1 MTIRHLQHKQIDP
14 LKWDGA
20 IFRSRVPQAYA
31 LFGYLNKITDNHW
44 SALVYGDYEAVF
56 PLPLKQK
63 FGITY
68 VVQPIFC
75 QQLGAFGTCTNVS
88 TMDFVNAIPKHFVRV
103 RMNLNPYFDKQNKP
117 VLTVKTNLVL
127 PLSSQPD
134 YNKDCR
140 KNLLGLQKYPI
151 QFEENKIS
159 IHDAVGVYRQAWG
172 NSNLQLA
179 LNDYNRFVGA
189 CETLQESHNGVLTIA
204 ATNTE
209 TNELLGAAIILRLTN
224 LDQHQIQLLQYV
236 CAGPTAEG
244 KPMGIMHGIID
255 AAIQKHLGPNTVFDF
270 EGSSIP
276 SVAAFYKKF
285 GPEDNPYYLFKRGL

>member
-151 QFEENKIS
+151 QFEDNMFVLVPPLRENQWAS
-159 IHDAVGVYRQAWG
+159 CMV
-172 NSNLQLA
+172 
-179 LNDYNRFVGA
+179 
-189 CETLQESHNGVLTIA
+189 
-204 ATNTE
+204 
-209 TNELLGAAIILRLTN
+209 
-224 LDQHQIQLLQYV
+224 
-236 CAGPTAEG
+236 
-244 KPMGIMHGIID
+244 
-255 AAIQKHLGPNTVFDF
+255 
-270 EGSSIP
+270 SSTQP
-276 SVAAFYKKF
+276 
-285 GPEDNPYYLFKRGL
+285 FKST